1 MDVGAIL
8 KKKEGN
14 NLITVEEEMNAKE
27 AVEVLDT
34 NKIGALIVVD
44 KDDNVVGI
52 VSERDFLYKTYK
64 MAGTK
69 RVIELKVGDLMT
81 GVADLYVAKKTD
93 KPHDVMKLMV
103 KKRIR
108 HVPIMDEGT
117 IIGLVSI
124 GDLLSYL
131 LEKYEEEAFL
141 LRQHI
146 KNPMGI
152 HLYGGE
158 EGS

>member
-1 MDVGAIL
+1 
-8 KKKEGN
+8 
-14 NLITVEEEMNAKE
+14 
-27 AVEVLDT
+27 
-34 NKIGALIVVD
+34 
-44 KDDNVVGI
+44 
-52 VSERDFLYKTYK
+52 
-64 MAGTK
+64 
-69 RVIELKVGDLMT
+69 
-81 GVADLYVAKKTD
+81 
-93 KPHDVMKLMV
+93 MKLMV
-103 KKRIR
+103 QKRIR

-117 IIGLVSI
+117 IVGLVSI

-158 EGS
+158 GES